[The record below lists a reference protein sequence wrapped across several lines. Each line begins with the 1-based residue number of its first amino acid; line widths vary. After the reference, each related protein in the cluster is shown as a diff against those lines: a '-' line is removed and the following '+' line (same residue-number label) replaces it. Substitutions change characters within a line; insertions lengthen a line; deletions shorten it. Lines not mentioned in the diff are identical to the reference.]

1 MNKDIKTTIIVH
13 NYLLKKHYTY
23 PSFLLLY
30 PHQKFYIILLCAC
43 VVDAISAQRAIIL
56 CELNVLRVCGAMA
69 AGRLLLV
76 LYAVFYLLDRELG
89 IIRRRP

>member
-1 MNKDIKTTIIVH
+1 MRR
-13 NYLLKKHYTY
+13 L
-23 PSFLLLY
+23 
-30 PHQKFYIILLCAC
+30 
-43 VVDAISAQRAIIL
+43 VDAISAAHTEWAIIL

-89 IIRRRP
+89 VKQNNTQTVAEIDT